1 MRLGRIKVDLSTGHR
16 FEVLSGWL
24 DLWIWGSGQNLG
36 LEIPLQNCPRESGT
50 APPGR
55 EKSTRVGSGLTGGGE
70 EPAEETRLGS
80 QRTQKIRKWGVR
92 EGT

>member
-1 MRLGRIKVDLSTGHR
+1 MVG
-16 FEVLSGWL
+16 
-24 DLWIWGSGQNLG
+24 LWIWGSGQNLG
-36 LEIPLQNCPRESGT
+36 LEIPLQNCPHESGT

-80 QRTQKIRKWGVR
+80 QRTQKIRKWGGPGGDVTSGR
-92 EGT
+92 RPEEDGPVLQRPDLW